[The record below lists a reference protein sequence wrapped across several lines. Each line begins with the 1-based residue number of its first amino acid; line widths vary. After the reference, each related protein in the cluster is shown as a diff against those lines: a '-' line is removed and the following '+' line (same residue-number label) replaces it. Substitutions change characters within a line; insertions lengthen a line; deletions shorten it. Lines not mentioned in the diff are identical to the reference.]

1 VILADTGIWI
11 DYFRGRNAKMRK
23 LLEDGQIAMHP
34 FIVAEIALGSL
45 HDRRKTLSEMDALW
59 EVKVARL
66 TEVRRMIESHALYS
80 KGVGLVDVHLIA
92 SCLLTRG
99 TQLWTRDVSL
109 QKVAKTLGIHAE
121 LS

>member
-11 DYFRGRNAKMRK
+11 DYFRGRNAKMRR

-34 FIVAEIALGSL
+34 FVVAEIAFGSL
-45 HDRRKTLSEMDALW
+45 ENRRKTLAEMGALW
-59 EVKVARL
+59 EVNVARL

-80 KGVGLVDVHLIA
+80 RGIGLIDAHLIA
-92 SCLLTRG
+92 SCLITQG
-99 TQLWTRDVSL
+99 TELWTRDISL
-109 QKVAKTLGIHAE
+109 HKVAKSLGIHAQ

>member
-1 VILADTGIWI
+1 MILADTGIWI
-11 DYFRGRNAKMRK
+11 DYFRGRNDKMRR

-34 FIVAEIALGSL
+34 FVVAEIALGSL
-45 HDRRKTLSEMDALW
+45 HNRGKTLAEMGALW

-80 KGVGLVDVHLIA
+80 RGIGLIDAHLIA
-92 SCLLTRG
+92 SCLITQG
-99 TQLWTRDVSL
+99 TELWTRDISL
-109 QKVAKTLGIHAE
+109 QKVAKSLGIHPQ

>member
-1 VILADTGIWI
+1 MILADTGIWI

-23 LLEDGQIAMHP
+23 LLEDGQIATHA

-45 HDRRKTLSEMDALW
+45 HNRRKTLSEMEALW

-66 TEVRRMIESHALYS
+66 TEVRRMIEAHALYS
-80 KGVGLVDVHLIA
+80 KGIGLIDAHLIA
-92 SCLLTRG
+92 SCMITHG

-109 QKVAKTLGIHAE
+109 QNVAKSLGIHAE